1 MDITPFWRDV
11 TLIIISFLMFMGTIY
26 VYFRLRSSTFRRTR
40 KLLEERVEVKT
51 KQLTEKN
58 LELEKLSL
66 VASRTDNSVLIADSN
81 GEIEW
86 VNDGFVRM
94 IGLSK
99 EAVNGKKLSEINVY
113 SNIEQEMKE
122 AITNR
127 HSRIF
132 QSNVTTH
139 NLQNIWLSSTLT
151 PIIGDD
157 DVVRKI
163 VVVDTD
169 FTKTKN
175 MQNQIEAS
183 LKEKDVLLKEI
194 HHRVKNNLQIII
206 SLLNLQSGYIK
217 DEYTL
222 KAVQDGQNRVRSMA
236 LVHEKFY
243 QAEELTEIDFGEYVS
258 KLCQYLYQSYGDKTD
273 RIQLKVTG
281 DHVGLDMDTAMPC
294 GLLVNEIVSNSYKYA
309 FPGNSTGTISID
321 LKKEDKKVT
330 IRMSDSGVGLPESFD
345 IDRSESLGMQ
355 LIQALTSQ
363 LDGEVK
369 VSREKGTT
377 FEVTFTYPRH
387 NG

>member
-1 MDITPFWRDV
+1 MTPFWRDV
-11 TLIIISFLMFMGTIY
+11 ILIIISFLMFMGTIY

-51 KQLTEKN
+51 RQLTEKN
-58 LELEKLSL
+58 KELEKLSL
-66 VASRTDNSVLIADSN
+66 VASKTDNSVIIADSN

-86 VNDGFVRM
+86 VNDGFIRL
-94 IGLSK
+94 IGMSK
-99 EAVNGKKLSEINVY
+99 EVVIGKKLSEINVY
-113 SNIEQEMKE
+113 SNVDAEIKDAIENK
-122 AITNR
+122 
-127 HSRIF
+127 HSKIF

-139 NLQNIWLSSTLT
+139 NLKNIWLSSTLT
-151 PIIGDD
+151 PIYGDD
-157 DVVRKI
+157 GIVKKI

-169 FTKTKN
+169 FTTTKN
-175 MQNQIEAS
+175 MQNTIEAS

-194 HHRVKNNLQIII
+194 HHRVKNNLHII

-243 QAEELTEIDFGEYVS
+243 QAEELTEIDFGEYAQ

-273 RIQLKVTG
+273 RINVKVTG

-294 GLLVNEIVSNSYKYA
+294 GLLVNEVVSNSYKYA
-309 FPGNSTGTISID
+309 FPGTTTGEIVIN
-321 LKKEDKKVT
+321 LKKEQKKVT
-330 IRMSDSGVGLPESFD
+330 LTMSDSGVGLPDHVDYEK
-345 IDRSESLGMQ
+345 SETLGMQ

-363 LDGEVK
+363 LDGELK

>member
-1 MDITPFWRDV
+1 MDISPFWRDV
-11 TLIIISFLMFMGTIY
+11 ILIIISFLMFLGTIY
-26 VYFRLRSSTFRRTR
+26 IYFRLRSGTFRRTR

-66 VASRTDNSVLIADSN
+66 VASRTDNSVLIADAS

-94 IGLSK
+94 IGITK
-99 EAVNGKKLSEINVY
+99 EAVIGKKLAEINVY
-113 SNIEQEMKE
+113 SNINLEMHE
-122 AITNR
+122 AITSK

-132 QSNVTTH
+132 QSNVTLAPTKS
-139 NLQNIWLSSTLT
+139 IWLSSTLT
-151 PIIGDD
+151 PIYGEDNQLK
-157 DVVRKI
+157 KI

-169 FTKTKN
+169 FTANKN

-243 QAEELTEIDFGEYVS
+243 QAEELTEINFGEYVS

-273 RIQLKVTG
+273 RITLEVSG

-294 GLLVNEIVSNSYKYA
+294 GLLVNEVVSNAYKYA
-309 FPGNSTGTISID
+309 FPGNATGVISIN
-321 LKKEDKKVT
+321 LKRANKKVVIT
-330 IRMSDSGVGLPESFD
+330 MSDTGVGLPPS
-345 IDRSESLGMQ
+345 IDVEKTESLGMQ

-363 LDGEVK
+363 LDGELT

-377 FEVTFTYPRH
+377 FEVSFTYPRH
-387 NG
+387 SA

>member
-1 MDITPFWRDV
+1 MDMTPFWRDV
-11 TLIIISFLMFMGTIY
+11 ILIVISFLMFMGTIY

-51 KQLTEKN
+51 RQLREKN

-66 VASRTDNSVLIADSN
+66 VASRTDNSVIIADSS

-86 VNDGFVRM
+86 VNDGFIRL
-94 IGLSK
+94 IGMQK
-99 EAVNGKKLSEINVY
+99 ETVIGKKLSEINVY
-113 SNIEQEMKE
+113 SNVDAELKDAIENK
-122 AITNR
+122 
-127 HSRIF
+127 HSKIF

-139 NLQNIWLSSTLT
+139 NLKNIWLSSTLT
-151 PIIGDD
+151 PIYGEDGI
-157 DVVRKI
+157 VKKI

-169 FTKTKN
+169 FTTTKN
-175 MQNQIEAS
+175 MQSVIEAS

-217 DEYTL
+217 DEDTL

-243 QAEELTEIDFGEYVS
+243 QAEELTEIDFGEYAS
-258 KLCQYLYQSYGDKTD
+258 KLCQYLYQSYGDKTE
-273 RIQLKVTG
+273 RINVKVTG

-294 GLLVNEIVSNSYKYA
+294 GLLVNEVVSNSYKYA
-309 FPGNSTGTISID
+309 FPGSTTGEIEIN
-321 LKKEDKKVT
+321 LRKEAGKVT
-330 IRMSDSGVGLPESFD
+330 LKLSDSGIGLPENVDFEK
-345 IDRSESLGMQ
+345 SETLGMQ

-363 LDGEVK
+363 LDGELK

-377 FEVTFTYPRH
+377 FEVSFTYPRH